1 MNGMKWQ
8 GRRNEYSGASGMG
21 KAVLQGFLPG
31 FSNAW
36 HYHDEAHFR
45 APDVFYFGLY
55 WAGAW

>member
-1 MNGMKWQ
+1 
-8 GRRNEYSGASGMG
+8 MG

-36 HYHDEAHFR
+36 HYHGEAHFR